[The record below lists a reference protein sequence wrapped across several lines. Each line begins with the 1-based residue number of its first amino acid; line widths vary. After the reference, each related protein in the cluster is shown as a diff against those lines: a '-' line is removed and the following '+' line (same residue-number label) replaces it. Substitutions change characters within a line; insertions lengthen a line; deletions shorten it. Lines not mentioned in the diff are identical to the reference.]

1 MYLVC
6 FQEKEENFHF
16 IFSSVEE
23 QMYEMMTDYSV
34 TNIANQV
41 MNFITI
47 RLTHWLCE
55 WIPVSNTTDPYQMS
69 RPESK

>member
-47 RLTHWLCE
+47 RLTLQQNKKL
-55 WIPVSNTTDPYQMS
+55 ISFS
-69 RPESK
+69 L

>member
-16 IFSSVEE
+16 FFSSVEE

-41 MNFITI
+41 MNFNTI
-47 RLTHWLCE
+47 RLTLQQNKKL
-55 WIPVSNTTDPYQMS
+55 ISFS
-69 RPESK
+69 L